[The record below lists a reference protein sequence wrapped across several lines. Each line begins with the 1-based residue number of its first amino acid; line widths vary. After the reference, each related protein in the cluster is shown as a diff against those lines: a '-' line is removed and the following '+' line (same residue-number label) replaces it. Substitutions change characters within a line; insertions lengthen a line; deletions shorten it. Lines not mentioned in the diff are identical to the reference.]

1 MSSQHHLFIVDDEE
15 GILELLSRR
24 FTDWGYR
31 VTPMPGAEQALN
43 ILKDVRPDL
52 ILADYWMPSMNGIEL
67 FKQTQTVCPDAVRL
81 LMTAYGNLNVAT
93 AAINEARVYK
103 FIPKPWDDRDLL
115 LTVQRALEH
124 RDLIVES
131 RAFADT
137 LELMVDENVQE
148 IERLRTA
155 LRTVAEKV
163 RSHLS

>member
-1 MSSQHHLFIVDDEE
+1 MHSHHHLLIVDDEE
-15 GILELLSRR
+15 GVLEILGRR

-31 VTPMPGAEQALN
+31 VTSSPGGEQALK
-43 ILKDVRPDL
+43 ILKEARPDL
-52 ILADYWMPSMNGIEL
+52 ILSDYWMPGMNGIEL
-67 FKQTQTVCPDAVRL
+67 FKQTQAVCPDAVRL
-81 LMTAYGNLNVAT
+81 PMTSYGSLNVAM
-93 AAINEARVYK
+93 AAINEAGVYR

-115 LTVQRALEH
+115 MTVQRALEH

-155 LRTVAEKV
+155 LRTVAEKM